1 MKRPVQLDRR
11 IEIWTP
17 TITRDG
23 FGDNTVSEYA
33 LLKRIWAH
41 FNPDIRIGRFEGEQD
56 RQIIGTSTVL
66 FTIRYTKVWKP
77 TNKDQIR
84 FEGVTYEI
92 QNVQPSGR
100 QMYFL
105 VQAKERGEND

>member
-1 MKRPVQLDRR
+1 MKRTPTLDRR

-17 TITRDG
+17 TIQKDG
-23 FGDNTVSEYA
+23 FGDTVTTA
-33 LLKRIWAH
+33 HTLLKRVWAH
-41 FNPDIRIGRFEGEQD
+41 FNADIRIGRFEGEQD

-66 FTIRYTKVWKP
+66 FTIRYTKTWKP

-84 FEGVTYEI
+84 FEGTTYEI

-105 VQAKERGEND
+105 IQAKERGEND

>member
-1 MKRPVQLDRR
+1 MKKQLNFDRR

-17 TITRDG
+17 IITKDG
-23 FGDNTVSEYA
+23 YGDTVTSTYT
-33 LLKRIWAH
+33 LLKRVWAH
-41 FNPDIRIGRFEGEQD
+41 FNADIKIGRFEGEQD

-66 FTIRYTKVWKP
+66 FTIRYTKIWKP
-77 TNKDQIR
+77 SNKDQIR
-84 FEGVTYEI
+84 FEGTTYEI

-105 VQAKERGEND
+105 IQAKERGSND